1 MTSARGGRRT
11 APDLRRLI
19 EVGLLMESEP
29 MVGISRRPAGRFAAH
44 LSADGRVRMPTGE
57 MLPDLDEA
65 AAFALGKPRKGWEF
79 WHVSRNGATV
89 PLKDI
94 RALGVKATG

>member
-1 MTSARGGRRT
+1 
-11 APDLRRLI
+11 
-19 EVGLLMESEP
+19 
-29 MVGISRRPAGRFAAH
+29 
-44 LSADGRVRMPTGE
+44 MPTGE